1 MFFVTLYKRHS
12 KQIFDFELCMIGQSQ
27 ACHTFIEQGWRQRLF
42 ISVTLCKMIISK
54 LCFYPLMHV
63 LVFVTLA
70 LSGVRKMK
78 LTVVFSCQ
86 KKKRGGGESRVD
98 SHCSTK
104 WDNTQNNANIVAR
117 PQQEAGSYSTNKQ
130 YRKINHLAFS
140 WQVSPRS
147 EGDQTVFIYIYTD
160 KITVSCIDMI
170 INIGVFFDFG

>member
-1 MFFVTLYKRHS
+1 M
-12 KQIFDFELCMIGQSQ
+12 MIN
-27 ACHTFIEQGWRQRLF
+27 
-42 ISVTLCKMIISK
+42 SK

-86 KKKRGGGESRVD
+86 KRKKRKKTTSVD

-104 WDNTQNNANIVAR
+104 RDNTQNNANIVAR
-117 PQQEAGSYSTNKQ
+117 PKQEAGSYSTNKQ

-147 EGDQTVFIYIYTD
+147 EVRSDFVYIYIYGQNHTELSQWPMGMID
-160 KITVSCIDMI
+160 VFPALTGFLWYWVSKL
-170 INIGVFFDFG
+170 FDLCEWNQVSFDC